1 MELTVLVNQSSLFK
15 EVLTEVFDVLYRYSY
30 EKLLDKERAQSVLH
44 AAILTAYDNAK
55 PFMDTK
61 HVMRNWII
69 RVVKKYIEYE
79 RKMRPVYRRA
89 GNTVISICQAAAVEE
104 DSGLQPLFEQYLD
117 SVLKD
122 VIGGMKEQHQII
134 LQKHYMEDLP
144 LERIADEFGTSIVEV
159 KKQDLLAKLIF
170 QERLFTYIW

>member
-117 SVLKD
+117 
-122 VIGGMKEQHQII
+122 
-134 LQKHYMEDLP
+134 
-144 LERIADEFGTSIVEV
+144 
-159 KKQDLLAKLIF
+159 
-170 QERLFTYIW
+170 